1 MPFMSKFFQQ
11 GVLLLL
17 PVLIIGCSNTK
28 EKPANSVDSVTQQSP
43 IQLTPNTTNSCK
55 APLQVV
61 AEWNLAKIDPT
72 AKAVSIYITSV
83 DGISEKLFAEG
94 GSSGR
99 VETGKWVY
107 AEKTKFILKDKLSKK
122 VFGESF
128 VKGPGC

>member
-1 MPFMSKFFQQ
+1 MSKFLQQ
-11 GVLLLL
+11 GALLLL
-17 PVLIIGCSNTK
+17 PILIIACTNTK
-28 EKPANSVDSVTQQSP
+28 EKPGNSVDSSTQQSP
-43 IQLTPNTTNSCK
+43 IQLTPNTTSSCK

-61 AEWNLAKIDPT
+61 AEWNLAKVDPT

-107 AEKTKFILKDKLSKK
+107 AGKTKFILKDKLSKK

-128 VKGPGC
+128 VKGVGC